1 MKAEKIQEVFARAR
15 EYILDGILYFYKK
28 VDDKNYGVV
37 LLPNPVDLSDGSGNY
52 ITGIDIEFN
61 DVEITL
67 LFHQKNEYDDPE
79 DPQYLHHL
87 KIEELI
93 EVLSELEQLTG
104 LEFDQSFNF

>member
-1 MKAEKIQEVFARAR
+1 MKAEKIQEVFTRTR
-15 EYILDGILYFYKK
+15 EYILDGVLYLYKK
-28 VDDKNYGVV
+28 VDDKNNGVV

-52 ITGIDIEFN
+52 ITGIDVEFS
-61 DVEITL
+61 DVEFTL
-67 LFHQKNEYDDPE
+67 LFLQKNEYDDPE

-104 LEFDQSFNF
+104 LEFDQPLKF